1 MNRFFKFMRKIPKII
16 MFILFYLKE
25 MVLSNFKVSFDV
37 LTPKHQMKPGVVAIP
52 IKAKTNFE
60 ITVLANLI
68 SMTPGT
74 LSLDI
79 STDKKVLYIHS
90 MYIDNLEEL
99 KNEISEGIEKR
110 VLEVLR

>member
-1 MNRFFKFMRKIPKII
+1 MAKIPKII

-25 MVLSNFKVSFDV
+25 MVLSNIRVTYDV
-37 LTPKHQMKPGVVAIP
+37 LTQKHQMKPGVVAIP
-52 IKAKTNFE
+52 IKAKSNFE

-79 STDKKVLYIHS
+79 SNDKKVLYIHS
-90 MYIDNLEEL
+90 MYIDNLNDL
-99 KNEISEGIEKR
+99 KHEISEGIEKR